1 MRRSP
6 LVPADSE
13 ANGVVIVADDPPS
26 QSAPAR
32 SVLPVVAVVLA
43 VHVLFV
49 ALRLVAV
56 GGDIGSFT
64 DGYDG
69 RAYYRLALDPLTVEV
84 EDRGISFTRPA
95 YWQARIGYPVSAWS
109 LSLGGRVDLVPPAL
123 VAVNLLAMAG
133 IALLAARL
141 ALGLGRRRWWGVV
154 PALWAGF
161 LVGLGQD
168 LTEPLAG
175 LLLLAALAWIRS
187 GRHVL
192 AAVALTAAALT
203 RETTLVVAAAVLLA
217 ALLPARAGAGRR
229 TSPRWWVGVLPLVV
243 YVGWRT
249 WVRARWS
256 DVVPDPP
263 SDNPLGAPGIALA
276 RYLSSAV
283 THAWTET
290 PNLALLLPALLAL
303 ALAAAGIRGDGPRH
317 EKLALAAY
325 LLVLASLPVWD
336 RGQAYLR
343 WGCEPLLLGWLLL
356 AATPTTAYA
365 AHARAAL
372 APVVAL
378 VWVVAATQS
387 LAYPLT
393 DGPWSGWWTW
403 S

>member
-1 MRRSP
+1 MGRSP
-6 LVPADSE
+6 LVPAGSE
-13 ANGVVIVADDPPS
+13 ATGVVTAAAPPS
-26 QSAPAR
+26 PAAPAR
-32 SVLPVVAVVLA
+32 HVLPVVAVVLA

-56 GGDIGSFT
+56 GGDLGSFT

-69 RAYYRLALDPLTVEV
+69 RAYYRLALEPLTVEV

-95 YWQARIGYPVSAWS
+95 YWQTRIGYPVSAWT
-109 LSLGGRVDLVPPAL
+109 LALGGRVDLVPAAL

-133 IALLAARL
+133 IALLATRL
-141 ALGLGRRRWWGVV
+141 ALGLGRRAWWGAV
-154 PALWAGF
+154 PAMWAGF

-203 RETTLVVAAAVLLA
+203 RETTLVLAVAVLPA
-217 ALLPARAGAGRR
+217 ALLPSGAGALRR
-229 TSPRWWVGVLPLVV
+229 TSPRWWVGALPLVV
-243 YVGWRT
+243 YAGWRT

-263 SDNPLGAPGIALA
+263 SDNPLGVPGLALA
-276 RYLSSAV
+276 RYVGSAV
-283 THAWTET
+283 AHTWAEA
-290 PNLALLLPALLAL
+290 PNLALLLPALLVL

-365 AHARAAL
+365 ARARSAL

-378 VWVVAATQS
+378 VWVVTASQS
-387 LAYPLT
+387 LAYPLA
-393 DGPWSGWWTW
+393 DGRWSGWWTW